1 MNLHRMSIDEQ
12 RIQNRV
18 QMLRLST
25 QKMQKEI
32 EEAARRAQLILEAKK
47 RNEETLLERMRI

>member
-1 MNLHRMSIDEQ
+1 
-12 RIQNRV
+12 
-18 QMLRLST
+18 MLRLST